1 MMAAMM
7 GRGSSKPTYTMTAQL
22 AKDVISPY
30 DPPGL
35 LLVSKFDNEGKVD
48 GILLKRLANNL
59 NLKLSANFMSS
70 KTDDGAL
77 GADL

>member
-22 AKDVISPY
+22 AKDVVSPY

-35 LLVSKFDNEGKVD
+35 LLVSKFDN
-48 GILLKRLANNL
+48 
-59 NLKLSANFMSS
+59 
-70 KTDDGAL
+70 
-77 GADL
+77 